1 MLHKKYVTSGKNK
14 MENIP
19 LPKKIAFKKI
29 NENKAQVTIEPLFP
43 GYGIT
48 IANPLRRVLLSSLP
62 GSAVTK
68 IKIKGANHEFST
80 LPYVKE
86 DLVEMILNI
95 KRLRVKTFSEEPV
108 KLSLSVK
115 GEKIVHAGDIEK
127 NANAEVV
134 NKDLVIATLTDK
146 KAELDIEFTVEKGMG
161 YVSVEDRGD
170 KSIIEPGEISI
181 DSLFTPMV
189 NVSFGIEEIRV
200 GKITDYEK
208 LAMKIETDGTIDP
221 KEALEKSLKIILD
234 HFTFIKN
241 GEDEKEEVEEIP
253 TIIEEVKTEE
263 KEIKKEKKEKAI
275 PAEKKEKKVSKK
287 VKK

>member
-1 MLHKKYVTSGKNK
+1 

-19 LPKKIAFKKI
+19 LPKNIEYKEI
-29 NENKAQVTIEPLFP
+29 NENKAQITLEPLFH

-80 LPYVKE
+80 LPFVKE

-95 KRLRVKTFSEEPV
+95 KRLRIKMFSDEPV
-108 KLSLSVK
+108 KLQLSAK
-115 GEKIVHAGDIEK
+115 GEKIVKASEIEK
-127 NANAEVV
+127 NANAEIV
-134 NKDLVIATLTDK
+134 NKDLTIATLTDK
-146 KAELDIEFTVEKGMG
+146 KAELDIEFTIERGMG

-170 KSIIEPGEISI
+170 KNDVEPGEISI
-181 DSLFTPMV
+181 DSLFTPIV
-189 NVSFGIEEIRV
+189 NVSFGIEEVRV

-208 LAMKIETDGTIDP
+208 LAMKIETDGTINP
-221 KEALEKSLKIILD
+221 REALDRSLNIILD
-234 HFTFIKN
+234 HFNFIKSGKN
-241 GEDEKEEVEEIP
+241 EIEEIVEETP
-253 TIIEEVKTEE
+253 VIEEIIE
-263 KEIKKEKKEKAI
+263 KEIKEKKIKKEKVVKD
-275 PAEKKEKKVSKK
+275 EKEKKVAKK

>member
-1 MLHKKYVTSGKNK
+1 

-19 LPKKIAFKKI
+19 LPKNIEYKEI
-29 NENKAQVTIEPLFP
+29 NENKAQITLEPLFH

-80 LPYVKE
+80 LAFIKE

-95 KRLRVKTFSEEPV
+95 KRLRIKMFGDEPI
-108 KLSLSVK
+108 KLQLSAK
-115 GEKIVHAGDIEK
+115 GEKVVKASEIEK
-127 NANAEVV
+127 NANAEIV

-146 KAELDIEFTVEKGMG
+146 KAELDIEFTVERGMG

-170 KSIIEPGEISI
+170 KNDIEPGEISI
-181 DSLFTPMV
+181 DSLFTPIV

-208 LAMKIETDGTIDP
+208 LAVKIETDGTINP
-221 KEALEKSLKIILD
+221 KEALDKSLNIILD
-234 HFTFIKN
+234 HFNFIKGGKN
-241 GEDEKEEVEEIP
+241 E
-253 TIIEEVKTEE
+253 IEEVIEE
-263 KEIKKEKKEKAI
+263 VPAIEEVIEEEVKEKKVKKEKIVKEIKKI
-275 PAEKKEKKVSKK
+275 KEKKVAKK

>member
-1 MLHKKYVTSGKNK
+1 

-19 LPKKIAFKKI
+19 LPKNIEYKEI
-29 NENKAQVTIEPLFP
+29 NENKAQITLEPLFH

-80 LPYVKE
+80 LAFIKE

-95 KRLRVKTFSEEPV
+95 KRLRIKMFGDEPI
-108 KLSLSVK
+108 KLQLSAK
-115 GEKIVHAGDIEK
+115 GEKVVRASEIEK
-127 NANAEVV
+127 NANAEIV
-134 NKDLVIATLTDK
+134 NKDLIIATLTDK
-146 KAELDIEFTVEKGMG
+146 KAELDIEFTVERGMG

-170 KSIIEPGEISI
+170 KNDVEPGEISI
-181 DSLFTPMV
+181 DSLFTPIV
-189 NVSFGIEEIRV
+189 NVSFGIEEVRV

-208 LAMKIETDGTIDP
+208 LAMKIETDGTINP
-221 KEALEKSLKIILD
+221 REALDRSLNIILD
-234 HFTFIKN
+234 HFNFIKSGKN
-241 GEDEKEEVEEIP
+241 EIEEVIEETPAEVEEVI
-253 TIIEEVKTEE
+253 E
-263 KEIKKEKKEKAI
+263 KEIKEKKVKKEKVAKEI
-275 PAEKKEKKVSKK
+275 KEVKEKKVAKK

>member
-1 MLHKKYVTSGKNK
+1 

-19 LPKKIAFKKI
+19 LPKNIEYKEI
-29 NENKAQVTIEPLFP
+29 NENKAQITLEPLFH

-80 LPYVKE
+80 LPFIKE

-95 KRLRVKTFSEEPV
+95 KRLRIKMFGDEPI
-108 KLSLSVK
+108 KLQLSAK
-115 GEKIVHAGDIEK
+115 GEKVIKASEIEK
-127 NANAEVV
+127 NANAEIV

-146 KAELDIEFTVEKGMG
+146 KAELDIEFTVERGMG

-170 KSIIEPGEISI
+170 KNDVEPGEISI
-181 DSLFTPMV
+181 DSLFTPIV
-189 NVSFGIEEIRV
+189 NVSFGIEEVRV

-208 LAMKIETDGTIDP
+208 LAMKIETDGTINP
-221 KEALEKSLKIILD
+221 KEALDRSLNIILD
-234 HFTFIKN
+234 HFNFIKGGKN
-241 GEDEKEEVEEIP
+241 ESEEVIEAMPLEIKEAAEEEI
-253 TIIEEVKTEE
+253 
-263 KEIKKEKKEKAI
+263 
-275 PAEKKEKKVSKK
+275 KEKKVKKEKVAKEIKEIKEKK
-287 VKK
+287 VAKKIKK

>member
-1 MLHKKYVTSGKNK
+1 

-19 LPKKIAFKKI
+19 LPKNIEYKEI
-29 NENKAQVTIEPLFP
+29 NENKAQITLEPLFH

-80 LPYVKE
+80 LPFVKE

-95 KRLRVKTFSEEPV
+95 KRLRIKMFNDEPV
-108 KLSLSVK
+108 KLQLSAK
-115 GEKIVHAGDIEK
+115 GEKIVKASEIEK
-127 NANAEVV
+127 NANAEIV
-134 NKDLVIATLTDK
+134 NKDLTIATLTDK
-146 KAELDIEFTVEKGMG
+146 KAELDIEFTIERGMG

-170 KSIIEPGEISI
+170 KNDVEPGEISI
-181 DSLFTPMV
+181 DSLFTPIV
-189 NVSFGIEEIRV
+189 NVSFGIEEVRV

-208 LAMKIETDGTIDP
+208 LAMKIETDGTINP
-221 KEALEKSLKIILD
+221 REALDRSLNIILD
-234 HFTFIKN
+234 HFNFIKSGKN
-241 GEDEKEEVEEIP
+241 EIEEIVEETP
-253 TIIEEVKTEE
+253 VIEEIIE
-263 KEIKKEKKEKAI
+263 KEIKEKKIKKEKVVKD
-275 PAEKKEKKVSKK
+275 EKEKKVAKK